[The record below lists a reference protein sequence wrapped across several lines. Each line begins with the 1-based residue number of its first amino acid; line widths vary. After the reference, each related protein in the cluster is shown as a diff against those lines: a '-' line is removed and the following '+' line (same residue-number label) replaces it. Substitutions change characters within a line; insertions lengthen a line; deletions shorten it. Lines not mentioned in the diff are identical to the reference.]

1 MEGIK
6 NTIEGIKR
14 IMNIVCEIDDKEKKR
29 ELKNTLK
36 ESQIALDNCN
46 ETNFR
51 EETDRKEKSNGMKIS
66 ERNEKIEEETYR
78 KEFQEKEKDCK
89 IINRKIKSLSPSKN
103 IKLFPLFK
111 ITLLLILKLNNY

>member
-46 ETNFR
+46 VTNFR

-89 IINRKIKSLSPSKN
+89 IINRKRKSLSPSKN

>member
-6 NTIEGIKR
+6 NTIEDIKR

-103 IKLFPLFK
+103 IKLFLLFK

>member
-66 ERNEKIEEETYR
+66 ERYEKIEEETYR

-103 IKLFPLFK
+103 IKLFPTNF
-111 ITLLLILKLNNY
+111 YC